1 MSFRFERLRI
11 SEVVLIE
18 AKNFKDHRGLF
29 METYKASEFSACGIS
44 QAFVQDNLSH
54 SLHGVLR
61 GLHYQ
66 LRPKAQAKLVLVLKG
81 EVFDAVVDIRKDSP
95 TYGQWVGVLLS
106 AEKCPMLYVPEG
118 FAHGFCVLSEEA
130 DVLYKVTAEYSPELE
145 RGIIWNDP
153 EIGIRWP
160 AHEPTLSPRDA
171 RLPPLKEA
179 ENNFLYEGPRP

>member
-1 MSFRFERLRI
+1 
-11 SEVVLIE
+11 
-18 AKNFKDHRGLF
+18 
-29 METYKASEFSACGIS
+29 
-44 QAFVQDNLSH
+44 
-54 SLHGVLR
+54 
-61 GLHYQ
+61 
-66 LRPKAQAKLVLVLKG
+66 
-81 EVFDAVVDIRKDSP
+81 
-95 TYGQWVGVLLS
+95 
-106 AEKCPMLYVPEG
+106 MLYVPEG